1 MHIYTPGS
9 AMENEPNQNL
19 ADNFEQRPN
28 EPATRNDL
36 RTLATLVDRRFNK
49 VDLQFQTM
57 QTMFKEEMFEFRE
70 SMRKEMFEFREAMR
84 KEMSDFRESMHRDMT
99 DFRESMRKEMFE
111 FRESMRKDTSDF
123 KDMMRKE
130 AGDSKESMRKETS
143 DSKESM
149 RKDMYKFA
157 GFLTVTVISAMGV
170 FGAFVR

>member
-70 SMRKEMFEFREAMR
+70 SMRKEMFEFREL
-84 KEMSDFRESMHRDMT
+84 
-99 DFRESMRKEMFE
+99 
-111 FRESMRKDTSDF
+111 MRKDMSDF
-123 KDMMRKE
+123 KDV
-130 AGDSKESMRKETS
+130 MRKETS

-157 GFLTVTVISAMGV
+157 GFLTLSVISAMGV
-170 FGAFVR
+170 FRAFVR

>member
-1 MHIYTPGS
+1 
-9 AMENEPNQNL
+9 MENDPKENL

-70 SMRKEMFEFREAMR
+70 SMRKEMFEFREL
-84 KEMSDFRESMHRDMT
+84 
-99 DFRESMRKEMFE
+99 
-111 FRESMRKDTSDF
+111 MRKDMSDF
-123 KDMMRKE
+123 KDVMRK
-130 AGDSKESMRKETS
+130 DMSDFKDVMRKETS

-157 GFLTVTVISAMGV
+157 GFLTLSVISAMGV
-170 FGAFVR
+170 FRAFVR

>member
-1 MHIYTPGS
+1 
-9 AMENEPNQNL
+9 MENEPNQNL

-70 SMRKEMFEFREAMR
+70 SMRKEMFEFREL
-84 KEMSDFRESMHRDMT
+84 
-99 DFRESMRKEMFE
+99 
-111 FRESMRKDTSDF
+111 MRKDMSDF
-123 KDMMRKE
+123 KDVMRK
-130 AGDSKESMRKETS
+130 DMSDFKDVMRKETS

-157 GFLTVTVISAMGV
+157 GFLTLSVISAMGV
-170 FGAFVR
+170 FRAFVR

>member
-1 MHIYTPGS
+1 MHIYTSGS

-19 ADNFEQRPN
+19 ADNFEHRPN
-28 EPATRNDL
+28 EPTTRNDL

-99 DFRESMRKEMFE
+99 DFRESMRKDM
-111 FRESMRKDTSDF
+111 SDF

-130 AGDSKESMRKETS
+130 TG

-149 RKDMYKFA
+149 RKDMFKFA
-157 GFLTVTVISAMGV
+157 GFLTVSVLSAISV
-170 FGAFVR
+170 FGTFVR

>member
-1 MHIYTPGS
+1 MHIYTSGS

-19 ADNFEQRPN
+19 ADSFEHRPN

-36 RTLATLVDRRFNK
+36 RILATLVDRRFNK

-70 SMRKEMFEFREAMR
+70 SMRKEM
-84 KEMSDFRESMHRDMT
+84 SDFRESMHRDMS

-111 FRESMRKDTSDF
+111 FRESMRKDMSDF

-130 AGDSKESMRKETS
+130 TG

-157 GFLTVTVISAMGV
+157 GFLTVTVISAIGV

>member
-1 MHIYTPGS
+1 
-9 AMENEPNQNL
+9 MENDPKQNL
-19 ADNFEQRPN
+19 ADSFEHRPN
-28 EPATRNDL
+28 EPATRKDV
-36 RTLATLVDRRFNK
+36 RALATLVDRRFNK

-70 SMRKEMFEFREAMR
+70 SMRKEM
-84 KEMSDFRESMHRDMT
+84 SDFRESMHRDMS

-111 FRESMRKDTSDF
+111 FRESMRKDMSDF
-123 KDMMRKE
+123 KDM
-130 AGDSKESMRKETS
+130 MRKETS

-157 GFLTVTVISAMGV
+157 GFLTVTVISAIGV

>member
-1 MHIYTPGS
+1 MSYMHIYTPGS

-70 SMRKEMFEFREAMR
+70 SMRKEMFEFRE
-84 KEMSDFRESMHRDMT
+84 
-99 DFRESMRKEMFE
+99 SMRKEMFE
-111 FRESMRKDTSDF
+111 FRELMRKDMSDF
-123 KDMMRKE
+123 KDV
-130 AGDSKESMRKETS
+130 MRKETS

-157 GFLTVTVISAMGV
+157 GFLTLSVISAMGV
-170 FGAFVR
+170 FRAFVR

>member
-1 MHIYTPGS
+1 
-9 AMENEPNQNL
+9 MENEPNQNL

-70 SMRKEMFEFREAMR
+70 SMRKEMFEFRE
-84 KEMSDFRESMHRDMT
+84 
-99 DFRESMRKEMFE
+99 
-111 FRESMRKDTSDF
+111 SMRKDMSDF
-123 KDMMRKE
+123 KDV
-130 AGDSKESMRKETS
+130 MRKETS

-157 GFLTVTVISAMGV
+157 GFLTVTVISAIGV

>member
-1 MHIYTPGS
+1 
-9 AMENEPNQNL
+9 MENEPNQNL

-70 SMRKEMFEFREAMR
+70 SMRKEMFEFRE
-84 KEMSDFRESMHRDMT
+84 
-99 DFRESMRKEMFE
+99 SMRKEMFE
-111 FRESMRKDTSDF
+111 FRELMRKDMSDF
-123 KDMMRKE
+123 KDVMRK
-130 AGDSKESMRKETS
+130 DMSDFKDVMRKETS

-157 GFLTVTVISAMGV
+157 GFLTLSVISAMGV
-170 FGAFVR
+170 FRAFVR

>member
-1 MHIYTPGS
+1 MHIYTSGS
-9 AMENEPNQNL
+9 AMENDPKQNL
-19 ADNFEQRPN
+19 ADSFEHRPN

-70 SMRKEMFEFREAMR
+70 SMRKEM
-84 KEMSDFRESMHRDMT
+84 S

-111 FRESMRKDTSDF
+111 FRESMRKDMSDF
-123 KDMMRKE
+123 KDMMRKDT
-130 AGDSKESMRKETS
+130 G

-157 GFLTVTVISAMGV
+157 GFLTVTVISAIGV

>member
-1 MHIYTPGS
+1 MSYLHIYTPGS

-49 VDLQFQTM
+49 VDVQFQTM

-70 SMRKEMFEFREAMR
+70 SMRKEMFEFREL
-84 KEMSDFRESMHRDMT
+84 
-99 DFRESMRKEMFE
+99 
-111 FRESMRKDTSDF
+111 MRKDMSDF
-123 KDMMRKE
+123 KDV
-130 AGDSKESMRKETS
+130 MRKETS

-157 GFLTVTVISAMGV
+157 GFLTLSVISAMGV
-170 FGAFVR
+170 FRAFVR

>member
-1 MHIYTPGS
+1 MSHMHIYTPGS

-70 SMRKEMFEFREAMR
+70 SMRKEMFEFRE
-84 KEMSDFRESMHRDMT
+84 
-99 DFRESMRKEMFE
+99 SMRKEMFE
-111 FRESMRKDTSDF
+111 FRELMRKDMSDF
-123 KDMMRKE
+123 KDV
-130 AGDSKESMRKETS
+130 MRKETS

-157 GFLTVTVISAMGV
+157 GFLTLSVISAMGV
-170 FGAFVR
+170 FRAFVR

>member
-1 MHIYTPGS
+1 MSYMHIYTPGS

-70 SMRKEMFEFREAMR
+70 SMRKEMFEFRE
-84 KEMSDFRESMHRDMT
+84 
-99 DFRESMRKEMFE
+99 SMRKEMFE
-111 FRESMRKDTSDF
+111 FRELMRKDMSDF
-123 KDMMRKE
+123 KDV
-130 AGDSKESMRKETS
+130 MRKETS

>member
-1 MHIYTPGS
+1 MSHMHIYTSGS

-70 SMRKEMFEFREAMR
+70 SMRKEMFEFRELMR
-84 KEMSDFRESMHRDMT
+84 KD
-99 DFRESMRKEMFE
+99 MFE
-111 FRESMRKDTSDF
+111 FRELMRKDMSDF
-123 KDMMRKE
+123 KDV
-130 AGDSKESMRKETS
+130 MRKETS

-157 GFLTVTVISAMGV
+157 GFLTLSVISAMGV
-170 FGAFVR
+170 FRAFVR

>member
-1 MHIYTPGS
+1 MD
-9 AMENEPNQNL
+9 NEPNQNL

-70 SMRKEMFEFREAMR
+70 SMRKEMFEFREL
-84 KEMSDFRESMHRDMT
+84 
-99 DFRESMRKEMFE
+99 
-111 FRESMRKDTSDF
+111 MRKDMSDF
-123 KDMMRKE
+123 KDV
-130 AGDSKESMRKETS
+130 MRKETS

-157 GFLTVTVISAMGV
+157 GFLTLSVISAMGV
-170 FGAFVR
+170 FRTFVR

>member
-1 MHIYTPGS
+1 MHIYTSGS
-9 AMENEPNQNL
+9 AMENDPKQNL

-70 SMRKEMFEFREAMR
+70 SMRKEMFEFREL
-84 KEMSDFRESMHRDMT
+84 
-99 DFRESMRKEMFE
+99 
-111 FRESMRKDTSDF
+111 MRKDMSDF

-130 AGDSKESMRKETS
+130 TG

-157 GFLTVTVISAMGV
+157 GFLTVTVISAIGV

>member
-1 MHIYTPGS
+1 
-9 AMENEPNQNL
+9 MENDPKQNL

-70 SMRKEMFEFREAMR
+70 L
-84 KEMSDFRESMHRDMT
+84 
-99 DFRESMRKEMFE
+99 
-111 FRESMRKDTSDF
+111 MRKDMSDF
-123 KDMMRKE
+123 KDV
-130 AGDSKESMRKETS
+130 MRKETS

-157 GFLTVTVISAMGV
+157 GFLTLSVISAMGV
-170 FGAFVR
+170 FRAFVR

>member
-70 SMRKEMFEFREAMR
+70 SMRKEMFEFRE
-84 KEMSDFRESMHRDMT
+84 
-99 DFRESMRKEMFE
+99 SMRKEMFE
-111 FRESMRKDTSDF
+111 FRELMRKEMFEFRELMRKDMSEF
-123 KDMMRKE
+123 KDV
-130 AGDSKESMRKETS
+130 MRKETS

-157 GFLTVTVISAMGV
+157 GFLTVTVISAIGV

>member
-1 MHIYTPGS
+1 
-9 AMENEPNQNL
+9 MENDPKENL

-70 SMRKEMFEFREAMR
+70 SMRKEMFEFRE
-84 KEMSDFRESMHRDMT
+84 
-99 DFRESMRKEMFE
+99 SMRKEMFE
-111 FRESMRKDTSDF
+111 FRELMRKDMSDF
-123 KDMMRKE
+123 KDVMRK
-130 AGDSKESMRKETS
+130 DMSDFKDVMRKETS

-157 GFLTVTVISAMGV
+157 GFLTLSVISAMGV
-170 FGAFVR
+170 FRAFVR

>member
-70 SMRKEMFEFREAMR
+70 SMRKEMFEFRE
-84 KEMSDFRESMHRDMT
+84 
-99 DFRESMRKEMFE
+99 SMRKEMFE
-111 FRESMRKDTSDF
+111 FRESMRKDMSDF
-123 KDMMRKE
+123 KDV
-130 AGDSKESMRKETS
+130 MRKETS

-157 GFLTVTVISAMGV
+157 GFLTLSVISAMGV
-170 FGAFVR
+170 FRAFVR

>member
-1 MHIYTPGS
+1 
-9 AMENEPNQNL
+9 MENEPNQNL

-70 SMRKEMFEFREAMR
+70 SMRKEMFEFRE
-84 KEMSDFRESMHRDMT
+84 
-99 DFRESMRKEMFE
+99 
-111 FRESMRKDTSDF
+111 SMRKDMSDF
-123 KDMMRKE
+123 KDV
-130 AGDSKESMRKETS
+130 MRKETS

-157 GFLTVTVISAMGV
+157 GFLTLSVISAIGV

>member
-1 MHIYTPGS
+1 
-9 AMENEPNQNL
+9 MENEPNQNL
-19 ADNFEQRPN
+19 ADSFEHRPN

-70 SMRKEMFEFREAMR
+70 SMRKEM
-84 KEMSDFRESMHRDMT
+84 SDFRESMHRDMS

-111 FRESMRKDTSDF
+111 FRESMRKDMSDF

-130 AGDSKESMRKETS
+130 TG

-157 GFLTVTVISAMGV
+157 GFLTVTVISAIGV

>member
-1 MHIYTPGS
+1 
-9 AMENEPNQNL
+9 MENEPNQNL
-19 ADNFEQRPN
+19 ADSFEHRPN

-70 SMRKEMFEFREAMR
+70 SMRKEM
-84 KEMSDFRESMHRDMT
+84 SDFRESMHRDMS

-111 FRESMRKDTSDF
+111 FRESMRKDMSDF

-130 AGDSKESMRKETS
+130 TG

-149 RKDMYKFA
+149 RKDMFKFA
-157 GFLTVTVISAMGV
+157 GFLTVSVLSAISV

>member
-1 MHIYTPGS
+1 MHIYTSGS

-19 ADNFEQRPN
+19 ADSFEHRPN

-70 SMRKEMFEFREAMR
+70 SMRKEM
-84 KEMSDFRESMHRDMT
+84 SDFRESMHRDMS

-111 FRESMRKDTSDF
+111 FRESMRKDMSDF

-130 AGDSKESMRKETS
+130 TG

-157 GFLTVTVISAMGV
+157 GFLTVTVISAIGV

>member
-1 MHIYTPGS
+1 MHIYTSGS

-19 ADNFEQRPN
+19 ADNFEHRPN
-28 EPATRNDL
+28 EPTTRNDL

-70 SMRKEMFEFREAMR
+70 SMRKEM
-84 KEMSDFRESMHRDMT
+84 SDFRESMHRDMT
-99 DFRESMRKEMFE
+99 DFRESMRKDM
-111 FRESMRKDTSDF
+111 SDF
-123 KDMMRKE
+123 KDMMRKDT
-130 AGDSKESMRKETS
+130 G

-149 RKDMYKFA
+149 RKDMFKFA
-157 GFLTVTVISAMGV
+157 GFLTVSVLSAISV